1 MLLIPEKF
9 LKKTGNVIS
18 YMVRHLFIVFLF
30 ATSYYIVSN
39 YIDNNQKRDPLS
51 PLDCFY
57 YSLATQT
64 TVGYGDISAK
74 TPAMK
79 IATIMQLMTIYGVFV
94 VELF

>member
-9 LKKTGNVIS
+9 LKKTGNMIN
-18 YMVRHLFIVFLF
+18 YMVGHLLIVFMF
-30 ATSYYIVSN
+30 ATSYYIVSH
-39 YIDNNQKRDPLS
+39 YIDNNPKRDPLS

-79 IATIMQLMTIYGVFV
+79 IATITQLMTIYGVFV
-94 VELF
+94 VGLF

>member
-1 MLLIPEKF
+1 MILIPEKF
-9 LKKTGNVIS
+9 LQKTGNVVS

-30 ATSYYIVSN
+30 ATSYYLTSH
-39 YIDNNQKRDPLS
+39 YIDSDPKRDALS

-79 IATIMQLMTIYGVFV
+79 VATILQLMTIYGVFV

>member
-1 MLLIPEKF
+1 MILVPEKF
-9 LKKTGNVIS
+9 LRKTGNVVS
-18 YMVRHLFIVFLF
+18 YMVRHLFVVFLF
-30 ATSYYIVSN
+30 ATSYYVVSH
-39 YIDNNQKRDPLS
+39 YIDDNPDGDPLS

-79 IATIMQLMTIYGVFV
+79 VATIMQLMTIYGVFV

>member
-1 MLLIPEKF
+1 MVNISQKF
-9 LKKTGNVIS
+9 FRKTGNVIK
-18 YMVRHLFIVFLF
+18 YMLRHLFIVFLF
-30 ATSYYIVSN
+30 ATAYFIVSH
-39 YIDNNQKRDPLS
+39 YIDNDPKRDPLS

-74 TPAMK
+74 TIAMK
-79 IATIMQLMTIYGVFV
+79 VATIMQLLTIYGVSV

>member
-9 LKKTGNVIS
+9 LKKTGNMIN
-18 YMVRHLFIVFLF
+18 YMVGHLLIVFLF
-30 ATSYYIVSN
+30 ATSYYIVSH
-39 YIDNNQKRDPLS
+39 YIDNNPKRDPLS

-79 IATIMQLMTIYGVFV
+79 IATITQLMTIYGVFV
-94 VELF
+94 VGLF